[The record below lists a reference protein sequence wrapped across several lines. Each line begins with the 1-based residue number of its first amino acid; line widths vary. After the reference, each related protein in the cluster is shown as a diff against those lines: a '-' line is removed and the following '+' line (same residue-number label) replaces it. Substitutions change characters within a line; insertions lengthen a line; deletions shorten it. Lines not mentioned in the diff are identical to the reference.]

1 MRKVQNNT
9 KLFKSFLHFKFFP
22 LITDMTNSFKN
33 QTLQVIVFDIDGT
46 LAETD
51 EYYINTIQK
60 VIRPIFFFI
69 SEKRTRQMIR
79 KMVMFGETL
88 LSTFY
93 FLLDRIDLDVLFRS
107 LHNRFSQRGVEYRY
121 QLMEGCNQTLTEL
134 SKKYRLAIFTAGGE
148 KSTEAFL
155 KRVGLAGLFEVVV
168 SSKTCRYTKP
178 SGQPL
183 RYIADQMG
191 VQVKDCLMVGDT
203 IFDLGSA
210 NNAGVNFIGV
220 KSGFD
225 GEWLLQL
232 FGAKIIIPSV
242 KELPDFLCRNLL

>member
-1 MRKVQNNT
+1 MGFFYFDRKSKQT
-9 KLFKSFLHFKFFP
+9 KFFS
-22 LITDMTNSFKN
+22 LMIDMKTS
-33 QTLQVIVFDIDGT
+33 QTKRIFQVIVFDIDGT

-51 EYYINTIQK
+51 EYYIDQVQK
-60 VIRPIFFFI
+60 VIRPMFFFM
-69 SEKRTRQMIR
+69 SEKRTRQAIR
-79 KMVMFGETL
+79 KVVMFGETL
-88 LSTFY
+88 LSTLY

-107 LHNRFSQRGVEYRY
+107 LHNRFSQQGVEYRY
-121 QLMEGCNQTLTEL
+121 QLMEGCSQTLTEL
-134 SKKYRLAIFTAGGE
+134 SNNYRLAIFTAGGE

-155 KRVGLAGLFEVVV
+155 KRVGLSALFEVVV

-191 VQVKDCLMVGDT
+191 VQIQDCLMIGDT

-210 NNAGVNFIGV
+210 KNAGAYFIGV

-225 GEWLLQL
+225 GEWLLRL
-232 FGAKIIIPSV
+232 FGARKIIQSV
-242 KELPDFLCRNLL
+242 KDLPDFLCRDFL